1 MNEYE
6 QTSII
11 TIIVCCIILLF
22 IPKMLY
28 RPGLLLTC
36 LSFIAMASFVLC
48 CIWAF
53 NSARD
58 FISVTFLFIPLF
70 FIFSSIFYCFYV
82 IYKNRKKIQDENNHI
97 YYEKFMTIT
106 LWLICIEL
114 VFYYYLYQS
123 ILNNEGAAID
133 LYVSMLIF
141 FCIINYFVI
150 RFNSIYFIH
159 FSADG

>member
-6 QTSII
+6 QLCII

-28 RPGLLLTC
+28 RPGLILTC
-36 LSFIAMASFVLC
+36 LFFISLSTILLC
-48 CIWAF
+48 CQWVF
-53 NSARD
+53 NIARNIKSAC
-58 FISVTFLFIPLF
+58 FLFIPLC
-70 FIFSSIFYCFYV
+70 FIFSSIIYCSTV
-82 IYKNRKKIQDENNHI
+82 IYKNREKIQNENIHI

-123 ILNNEGAAID
+123 LLNNEGTID
-133 LYVSMLIF
+133 LYISVLIF

-150 RFNSIYFIH
+150 RFNSIYFKH